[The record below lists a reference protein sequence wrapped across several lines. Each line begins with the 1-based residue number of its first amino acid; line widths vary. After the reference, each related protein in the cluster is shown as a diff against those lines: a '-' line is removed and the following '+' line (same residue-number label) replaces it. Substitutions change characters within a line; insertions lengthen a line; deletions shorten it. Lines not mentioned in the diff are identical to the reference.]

1 MGALS
6 EGDTLLLQPCGDLA
20 ETLHKTSGDKG
31 QKKARGLEDQARR
44 QHFAWISV
52 VFALT
57 PAGGRPDLPFEGWR
71 SGKEGRGSLRME
83 APGEEDEGLEVV
95 SLYSLNGRTDVI
107 SVTGG
112 PECKHVLFQAA
123 HLFMH

>member
-6 EGDTLLLQPCGDLA
+6 EGDTPLLQPRGDLA

-31 QKKARGLEDQARR
+31 QKKSRGLEDQA
-44 QHFAWISV
+44 HFAWISV

-57 PAGGRPDLPFEGWR
+57 PAGGGRPDLPFEGWR
-71 SGKEGRGSLRME
+71 SGKEGRRSLRME

-95 SLYSLNGRTDVI
+95 SPYSPNGRTDVI

-112 PECKHVLFQAA
+112 PECRHVLFQAA
-123 HLFMH
+123 HLFVH